1 MKRIT
6 LATVVTILCL
16 VMMTVSLAALFIA
29 DSNDQLMA
37 ANWSFLGWGTTGAI
51 IICTRKTL

>member
-6 LATVVTILCL
+6 LSTIVTIFSL
-16 VMMTVSLAALFIA
+16 VMMTLSLVALFIA
-29 DSNDQLMA
+29 NSNDQLMA

-51 IICTRKTL
+51 IICTRK

>member
-16 VMMTVSLAALFIA
+16 VMMTLSLIALFIA
-29 DSNDQLMA
+29 NSNDQLMA
-37 ANWSFLGWGTTGAI
+37 STWSFLGWGIAGSI